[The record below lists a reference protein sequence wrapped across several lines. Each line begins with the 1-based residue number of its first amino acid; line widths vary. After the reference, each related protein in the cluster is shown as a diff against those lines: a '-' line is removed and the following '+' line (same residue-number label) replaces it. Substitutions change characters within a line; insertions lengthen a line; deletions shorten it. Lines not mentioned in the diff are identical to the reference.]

1 MTALVTA
8 QTSGIKGL
16 VKANDTNE
24 PLPSA
29 SIRIGSEGIISDGT
43 GQYKIALVPG
53 DYVTEVSY
61 IGFQTVKK
69 NITVVSNQWLTIDF
83 VLNNADNVLQTA
95 VISDSRYSKP
105 LSESTISMEV
115 LKSSLMDHLNST
127 SIASALD
134 KVPGLNMVG
143 DQANI
148 RGGAGYSYGAGS
160 RVLLM
165 INDLPAL
172 QADAGSSNW
181 DDVPVENIEQIEVI
195 KGAASASYGSSAL
208 NGLINVRTRY
218 AKSEPVTKASIFYN
232 VVSSPKDKSQQWWTS
247 PPYSSGFIF
256 SHAQKYGKFDLV
268 LGANLQKSSSFN
280 QTSKGESARIN
291 GSLQYRITDRL
302 SAGVHFNFNKRATNS
317 FFYWRDGVKAIYK
330 PDSTTLSESHTF
342 RYHIDPF
349 ITFFDKSKNK
359 HSFRSRAYTVENSVT
374 NNQSNTSTA
383 LYNEYQF
390 QRNWE
395 KVRLYTTAG
404 LVYNYNTSNS
414 DLFKHE
420 AFSTINK
427 GVYFQLDKK
436 IGDRT
441 TLTAGWRYEDYRL
454 NRPEIF
460 LDDTLRGG
468 KKTENKSL
476 LRFGINS
483 KLNNTL
489 YARASWGQGFRFPTL
504 AEQFIVTSFGSTHI
518 SPNPQLRSES
528 GWNGEVGLK
537 QTFDWGGTK
546 AYIDGALFWNKYFDM
561 MEFVFTGFTKG
572 FQSQNIGNTDIKG
585 YELTLGGSTLAGSHK
600 ISYSGGYTYIDP
612 KFANFT
618 DEDNRRSSADFNI
631 LKYRSKSIFKLDI
644 EDEFKGWIIGSG
656 IAYTSKME
664 AVDAIFE
671 FVIRG
676 LREYRATHGGF
687 TLLDFRVA
695 KKWNDF
701 NFSLIF
707 KNLLNTEYTTRPAIS
722 ESPRN
727 LTFKIDYLF

>member
-1 MTALVTA
+1 M
-8 QTSGIKGL
+8 I
-16 VKANDTNE
+16 KANDTNE

-29 SIRIGSEGIISDGT
+29 SIKIGNEGVISDEAGRF
-43 GQYKIALVPG
+43 KIALVPG
-53 DYVTEVSY
+53 NYIIEVSY
-61 IGFQTVKK
+61 IGFQPVKR
-69 NITVVSNQWLTIDF
+69 NITVISDQWLPVDI
-83 VLNNADNVLQTA
+83 VLNTADNVLQTA
-95 VISDSRYSKP
+95 VVSDSRYSKP
-105 LSESTISMEV
+105 LAESTISMEV

-127 SIASALD
+127 SIASVLD

-165 INDLPAL
+165 IDDLPAL

-218 AKSEPVTKASIFYN
+218 AKSDPVTKASFFYN
-232 VVSSPKDKSQQWWTS
+232 VVLPPKDKAQQWWSS
-247 PPYSSGFIF
+247 PPYGAGLNF
-256 SHAQKYGKFDLV
+256 SHAQKYGKLDLV
-268 LGANLQKSSSFN
+268 LGTNLQKSLSFN
-280 QTSKGESARIN
+280 QTTKGESARLN
-291 GSLQYRITDRL
+291 GSLQYRFTDRL
-302 SAGVHFNFNKRATNS
+302 SAGLHFNFNKRSSNS
-317 FFYWRDGVKAIYK
+317 FFYWRDGVKALYR
-330 PDSTTLSESHTF
+330 PDSSTLSASHSF
-342 RYHIDPF
+342 RYHLDPF
-349 ITFFDKSKNK
+349 ITYFDKAKNK
-359 HSFRSRAYTVENSVT
+359 HSLRSRVYTVENRVT
-374 NNQSNTSTA
+374 NNQSNTSTVV
-383 LYNEYQF
+383 YSEYQF

-395 KVRLYTTAG
+395 KAGLYSTAG

-420 AFSTINK
+420 AFSTVNK
-427 GVYFQLDKK
+427 GVYLQFDKK

-441 TLTAGWRYEDYRL
+441 TLSAGWRYEDYRL
-454 NRPEIF
+454 YRPEIF

-468 KKTENKSL
+468 KKVEHKSL
-476 LRFGINS
+476 FRCGINS
-483 KLNNTL
+483 KLNGSL

-518 SPNPQLRSES
+518 SPNPQLKSET

-537 QTFDWGGTK
+537 QTLDWGRTK
-546 AYIDGALFWNKYFDM
+546 AYIDGAVFWNKYFDM

-585 YELTLGGSTLAGSHK
+585 YELTLGGSSIAGFHR

-612 KFANFT
+612 RFVHFT

-631 LKYRSKSIFKLDI
+631 LKYRSKSIFKLDL
-644 EDEFKGWIIGSG
+644 EDEFNGWILGSG
-656 IAYTSKME
+656 VSYTSKME

-671 FVIRG
+671 FVIKG
-676 LREYRATHGGF
+676 LREYRVSHGGF
-687 TLLDFRVA
+687 TLLDLRVS

-727 LTFKIDYLF
+727 LTFKMDYHF